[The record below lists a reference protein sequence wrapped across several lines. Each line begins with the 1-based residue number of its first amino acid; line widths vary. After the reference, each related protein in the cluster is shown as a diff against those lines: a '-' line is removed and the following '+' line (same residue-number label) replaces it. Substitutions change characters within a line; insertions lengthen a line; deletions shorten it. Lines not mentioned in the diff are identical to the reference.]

1 MLRIR
6 KAIVEDVPLL
16 HAMILEFAEF
26 EKLREQVTI
35 TKESIE
41 RDGFGEKAR
50 FQTLIADWDGKPAG
64 YAIYFVFYSSF
75 EGPGLFL
82 EDVYVREAFRGKGI
96 GKALMAEVAA
106 LALREGFWAVRWDVL
121 DWNRPAIEFYQ
132 RMGAIFLDEWK
143 SVRIEGDALRTLAAD
158 APGITD

>member
-1 MLRIR
+1 M
-6 KAIVEDVPLL
+6 L

>member
-1 MLRIR
+1 
-6 KAIVEDVPLL
+6 
-16 HAMILEFAEF
+16 MILEFAEF